1 MMASHN
7 AGSDF
12 VWKLVNHC
20 QPTSTVDGDLLS
32 WLPNSKLKPI
42 HKSLEIKYPSQIDI
56 YIIICFYFTTNW
68 MSNSVFFI
76 RLLIQL
82 IGHKIKT
89 MMPLFK
95 SELQLMMGQLFKHG
109 SNNLQCSSM
118 LIFLYWLHH
127 WSGWGILRR
136 GTNKEWI
143 WKDNE

>member
-56 YIIICFYFTTNW
+56 YI
-68 MSNSVFFI
+68 SSSVSTLPQTECQILSF
-76 RLLIQL
+76 
-82 IGHKIKT
+82 
-89 MMPLFK
+89 
-95 SELQLMMGQLFKHG
+95 
-109 SNNLQCSSM
+109 SSD
-118 LIFLYWLHH
+118 F
-127 WSGWGILRR
+127 
-136 GTNKEWI
+136 
-143 WKDNE
+143 